1 MIANPPLLNS
11 DFQPAWEIAYLF
23 PPQGLWSEADYMA
36 LRPNRHVEFTDGV
49 IEVLPVPT
57 YSHQKILR
65 FLFRAIEAFALA
77 RQLGEVMF
85 ASLRVQ
91 IRSGKY
97 REPDIVFMLAEHSQR
112 CGEEYWIGA
121 DLVMEIVSSDP
132 RSRERDLANKRADYT
147 EAGIPEYWIVD
158 PVESRIEILRL
169 DGATYQTRGE
179 FKRGQEAASILLQGF
194 AVDVG
199 AVFDSGKS

>member
-1 MIANPPLLNS
+1 M
-11 DFQPAWEIAYLF
+11 
-23 PPQGLWSEADYMA
+23 
-36 LRPNRHVEFTDGV
+36 
-49 IEVLPVPT
+49 
-57 YSHQKILR
+57 
-65 FLFRAIEAFALA
+65 A

-85 ASLRVQ
+85 APLRVQ
-91 IRSGKY
+91 IRPGKY

-132 RSRERDLANKRADYT
+132 RSRERELANKRADYA

-169 DGATYQTRGE
+169 EGAAYQTRGE

-199 AVFDSGKS
+199 AVLDAGKS